1 MKKFTFAL
9 FLSLW
14 SYFSYAQVTIYSEC
28 NYRGKYRTLSAK
40 TYANHYQFGLQD
52 NSISSIKIAQGYSVD
67 LYQNSNMTGRK
78 ITLTSSDNCLPS
90 IINNSVS
97 SIVVKKIYN
106 DNANSGNISIYRNC
120 GYRGSVTNFPTAN
133 YPDLRAKL
141 NGETPESLQIP
152 NGMVAE
158 FYSGTYYSGRLL
170 GRYTSNQNCLTSEV
184 RDFAKSLKVYKNTS
198 ENEVKPQPK

>member
-1 MKKFTFAL
+1 MKKFAFAL
-9 FLSLW
+9 LISLC

-28 NYRGKYRTLSAK
+28 SYRGKYRTLSAK
-40 TYANHYQFGLQD
+40 SYANHYQFGLQD

-67 LYQNSNMTGRK
+67 LYQNANMSGRK
-78 ITLTSSDNCLPS
+78 ITLTSSDSCLPA

-106 DNANSGNISIYRNC
+106 DNANSGNISIYRSC
-120 GYRGSVTNFPTAN
+120 QYRGSVTNFPASN

-141 NGETPESLQIP
+141 NGGTPESVQIP
-152 NGMVAE
+152 NGMVVE

-170 GRYTSNQNCLTSEV
+170 GKYTSNQSCLTSDV
-184 RDFAKSLKVYKNTS
+184 RDYAKSIKVYKNTS